1 MEENIIKRLE
11 LTDAEVINIVSEWYQ
26 NGMYKDVLQDED
38 GKELC
43 EITQDIFEL
52 DKIKNE
58 KTNLQSICILR
69 DKE

>member
-26 NGMYKDVLQDED
+26 NGMYKDVLQNED

-58 KTNLQSICILR
+58 KTNL
-69 DKE
+69 